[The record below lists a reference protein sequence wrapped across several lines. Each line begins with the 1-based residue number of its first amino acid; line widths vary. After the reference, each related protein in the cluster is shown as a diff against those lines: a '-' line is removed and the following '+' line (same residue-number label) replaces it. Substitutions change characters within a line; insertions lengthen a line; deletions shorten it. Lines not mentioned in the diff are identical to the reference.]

1 MSASKERI
9 EEVKARLTAVGMN
22 VLRMGLES
30 IKRPMTEQE
39 LADLAKEMDEHILE
53 HARLEERKKE
63 SAKAFKDAMD
73 KEIEEAR
80 ALAELRDKGYNDID
94 ENCIIAFDPARNL
107 ICIIDPV
114 TGIESATRMVTDKD
128 LQTAM
133 PLEPVA
139 EKEKEPRAPE
149 AIQIGFE
156 SGKGDQGPVEVEGV
170 VIDDPLDMGDIM
182 NESKDQVT
190 QTFTDMVKSIKEIEG
205 GFWIIET
212 AEQTLYTDKKEL
224 HDIATKVGEA
234 KMYAEFEFMTNDE
247 ARNKLLVGITP
258 KEIEEPD
265 EEIVMPDEVEDVS
278 GDLDG

>member
-1 MSASKERI
+1 MPASKERI

-39 LADLAKEMDEHILE
+39 LADLAKEMDEHILQ
-53 HARLEERKKE
+53 HARLEERKKG
-63 SAKAFKDAMD
+63 SAKAFKDSMD

-133 PLEPVA
+133 PLEPTE
-139 EKEKEPRAPE
+139 EKESAPKAPE

-156 SGKGDQGPVEVEGV
+156 SGKGDQGPVEVEGM
-170 VIDDPLDMGDIM
+170 VIDDSIDLGDIVGENANKM
-182 NESKDQVT
+182 T
-190 QTFTDMVKSIKEIEG
+190 QTFIDMVKGIKEIEG

-212 AEQTLYTDKKEL
+212 VEQTLYTDKKEMY
-224 HDIATKVGEA
+224 DIATKVGED
-234 KMYAEFEFMTNDE
+234 KMYAEFEFMANDE
-247 ARNKLLVGITP
+247 ARNKLLVRITP

>member
-39 LADLAKEMDEHILE
+39 LADLAKEMDEHILQ
-53 HARLEERKKE
+53 HARLEERKKG
-63 SAKAFKDAMD
+63 SAKAFKDSMD

-133 PLEPVA
+133 PLEPTE
-139 EKEKEPRAPE
+139 EKESAPKAPE

-156 SGKGDQGPVEVEGV
+156 SGKGDQGPVEVEGM
-170 VIDDPLDMGDIM
+170 VIDDSIDLGDIVGENANKM
-182 NESKDQVT
+182 T
-190 QTFTDMVKSIKEIEG
+190 QTFIDMVKGIKEIEG

-247 ARNKLLVGITP
+247 ARNKLLVGIKP

-265 EEIVMPDEVEDVS
+265 EEIVVPDGIEDVS

>member
-156 SGKGDQGPVEVEGV
+156 SEKGDQGPIEVEGV

-182 NESKDQVT
+182 NKSKGQVT

-234 KMYAEFEFMTNDE
+234 KMYAEFEFMTSDE

>member
-1 MSASKERI
+1 MSASKERV

-30 IKRPMTEQE
+30 IKRTMTEQK

-94 ENCIIAFDPARNL
+94 EICIIAFDPARNL

-156 SGKGDQGPVEVEGV
+156 SGKGDQGLIEVEGV
-170 VIDDPLDMGDIM
+170 VIDDPLDMGGIM
-182 NESKDQVT
+182 NESKDRVT

-234 KMYAEFEFMTNDE
+234 KMYAEFEFMTNEE

>member
-1 MSASKERI
+1 MPASKERI

-39 LADLAKEMDEHILE
+39 LADLAKEMDEHILQ

-133 PLEPVA
+133 PLEPTE
-139 EKEKEPRAPE
+139 EKESAPKAPE

-156 SGKGDQGPVEVEGV
+156 SGKGDQGPVEVEGM
-170 VIDDPLDMGDIM
+170 VIDDSIDLGDIVGENANKM
-182 NESKDQVT
+182 T
-190 QTFTDMVKSIKEIEG
+190 QTFIDMVKGIKEIEG

-212 AEQTLYTDKKEL
+212 VEQTLYTDKKEMY
-224 HDIATKVGEA
+224 DIATKVGED
-234 KMYAEFEFMTNDE
+234 KMYAEFEFMANDE
-247 ARNKLLVGITP
+247 ARNKLLVRITP

>member
-1 MSASKERI
+1 MPASKERI

-39 LADLAKEMDEHILE
+39 LADLAKEMDEHILQ

-63 SAKAFKDAMD
+63 SAKAFKDSMD

-133 PLEPVA
+133 PLEPTE
-139 EKEKEPRAPE
+139 EKESAPKAPE

-156 SGKGDQGPVEVEGV
+156 SGKGDQGPVEVEGM
-170 VIDDPLDMGDIM
+170 VIDDSIDLGDIVGENANKM
-182 NESKDQVT
+182 T
-190 QTFTDMVKSIKEIEG
+190 QTFIDMVKGIKEIED

-212 AEQTLYTDKKEL
+212 VEQTLYTDQKEMY
-224 HDIATKVGEA
+224 DIATKVGEA
-234 KMYAEFEFMTNDE
+234 KMYAEFEFMANDE
-247 ARNKLLVGITP
+247 ARNKLLVRITP

>member
-156 SGKGDQGPVEVEGV
+156 SGQGDQGPVEVEGV

-182 NESKDQVT
+182 NKSKDQVT

-234 KMYAEFEFMTNDE
+234 KMYAEFEFMTSDE

>member
-133 PLEPVA
+133 PLEPTE
-139 EKEKEPRAPE
+139 EKESAPKAPE

-156 SGKGDQGPVEVEGV
+156 SGKGDQGPVEVEGM
-170 VIDDPLDMGDIM
+170 VIDDSIDLGDIVGENANKM
-182 NESKDQVT
+182 T
-190 QTFTDMVKSIKEIEG
+190 QTFIDMVKSIKEIEG

-234 KMYAEFEFMTNDE
+234 KMYAEFEFMTSDE

>member
-30 IKRPMTEQE
+30 IKRHMTEQE

-80 ALAELRDKGYNDID
+80 TLAELRDKGYNDID

-139 EKEKEPRAPE
+139 EKEPRAPE

-182 NESKDQVT
+182 NESKDRVT
-190 QTFTDMVKSIKEIEG
+190 QTFIDMVKSIKEIEG

>member
-9 EEVKARLTAVGMN
+9 EEVKARLAAVGMN

-139 EKEKEPRAPE
+139 EKESAPKAPE

-170 VIDDPLDMGDIM
+170 VIDDSLDMRDIM
-182 NESKDQVT
+182 NESKGQVT
-190 QTFTDMVKSIKEIEG
+190 QTFIDMVKSIKEIEG

>member
-1 MSASKERI
+1 MYASKERI

-63 SAKAFKDAMD
+63 SAKAFKDSMD

-156 SGKGDQGPVEVEGV
+156 SGKGDQGPVEVEGM
-170 VIDDPLDMGDIM
+170 VIDDSIDLGDIVGENANKM
-182 NESKDQVT
+182 T
-190 QTFTDMVKSIKEIEG
+190 QTFIDMVKGIKEIEG

-212 AEQTLYTDKKEL
+212 VEQTLYTDKKEM

-247 ARNKLLVGITP
+247 ARNKLLVRITP

>member
-9 EEVKARLTAVGMN
+9 EEVKARLIAVGMN

-63 SAKAFKDAMD
+63 SAKAFKDSMD

-80 ALAELRDKGYNDID
+80 ALAELRDKGYNDVD

-133 PLEPVA
+133 PLEP
-139 EKEKEPRAPE
+139 E
-149 AIQIGFE
+149 
-156 SGKGDQGPVEVEGV
+156 
-170 VIDDPLDMGDIM
+170 
-182 NESKDQVT
+182 
-190 QTFTDMVKSIKEIEG
+190 
-205 GFWIIET
+205 
-212 AEQTLYTDKKEL
+212 
-224 HDIATKVGEA
+224 
-234 KMYAEFEFMTNDE
+234 
-247 ARNKLLVGITP
+247 
-258 KEIEEPD
+258 
-265 EEIVMPDEVEDVS
+265 
-278 GDLDG
+278 

>member
-1 MSASKERI
+1 MPASKERI

-39 LADLAKEMDEHILE
+39 LADLAKEMDEHILQ

-63 SAKAFKDAMD
+63 SAKAFKDSMD

-133 PLEPVA
+133 PLEPTE
-139 EKEKEPRAPE
+139 EKESAPKAPE

-156 SGKGDQGPVEVEGV
+156 SGKGDQGPVEVEGM
-170 VIDDPLDMGDIM
+170 VIDDSIDLGDIVGENANKM
-182 NESKDQVT
+182 T
-190 QTFTDMVKSIKEIEG
+190 QTFIDMVKGIKEIEG

-212 AEQTLYTDKKEL
+212 VEQTLYTDKKEMY
-224 HDIATKVGEA
+224 DIATKVGED
-234 KMYAEFEFMTNDE
+234 KMYAEFEFMANDE
-247 ARNKLLVGITP
+247 ARNKLLVRITP

>member
-94 ENCIIAFDPARNL
+94 EDCIIAFDPARNL

-139 EKEKEPRAPE
+139 EKELRAPE

-212 AEQTLYTDKKEL
+212 AEQTLYTDKKEI

-247 ARNKLLVGITP
+247 ARNKLLLGITP
-258 KEIEEPD
+258 KEIEELD
-265 EEIVMPDEVEDVS
+265 EEIMMPDEVEDVS